1 MEKSSD
7 TRSAKRSRW
16 VIFVL
21 VLVACVNAES
31 ATSSSAS
38 GAAGVTALP
47 TTTPSL
53 PPTAGSTA
61 ATTEAPVTT
70 TAGDT
75 GMTGTTGALGK
86 TTSTTSL
93 PGPGVIQDPTGFS
106 MSYPEGWHEAEETLA
121 TQYSDGAQCVSALI
135 VDDDP
140 SSDTAQAGFLLQSLV
155 QICAKPLGGQS
166 LDEFMDSVYGADK
179 GGFVNSE
186 LGGLPAYRFDEEL
199 QVLMFVQ
206 SDSYRFQ
213 VVGSVAAEPD
223 LEAQRLEEVRQILDS
238 VDFS

>member
-1 MEKSSD
+1 MLP
-7 TRSAKRSRW
+7 
-16 VIFVL
+16 VFVL
-21 VLVACVNAES
+21 VLAACGNAES
-31 ATSSSAS
+31 ATSSSSS
-38 GAAGVTALP
+38 GTTGVTPLP
-47 TTTPSL
+47 TTAPL
-53 PPTAGSTA
+53 PPPTAGSTA
-61 ATTEAPVTT
+61 AATEAPVTT

-75 GMTGTTGALGK
+75 GMTTTTGALGK

-106 MSYPEGWHEAEETLA
+106 MSYPDGWHEAGETLA
-121 TQYSDGAQCVSALI
+121 TQYSEGAQCVSALI

-140 SSDTAQAGFLLQSLV
+140 SSDPAQAGYLLQSLV
-155 QICAKPLGGQS
+155 QICAKPVGGQS
-166 LDEFMDSVYGADK
+166 LDEFMVALYGADK

-186 LGGLPAYRFDEEL
+186 LGGLPAYRFDEEP

-223 LEAQRLEEVRQILDS
+223 LEAQRLEEVQQILDS